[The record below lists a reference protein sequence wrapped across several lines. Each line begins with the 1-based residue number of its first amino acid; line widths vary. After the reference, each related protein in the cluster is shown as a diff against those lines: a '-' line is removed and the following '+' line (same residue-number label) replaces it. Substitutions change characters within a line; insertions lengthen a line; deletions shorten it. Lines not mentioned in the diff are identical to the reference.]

1 MKESKGQIVLLNS
14 MKMTIEG
21 GGLVVMDILSSGLG
35 CGCPIKSRNGK
46 PLGLDPTTLAHDPLV
61 PSWD

>member
-1 MKESKGQIVLLNS
+1 MLLNS
-14 MKMTIEG
+14 MKMTFEG
-21 GGLVVMDILSSGLG
+21 GGLVVMDILLSGLG

-46 PLGLDPTTLAHDPLV
+46 PLGLDPMTPTHDPLV